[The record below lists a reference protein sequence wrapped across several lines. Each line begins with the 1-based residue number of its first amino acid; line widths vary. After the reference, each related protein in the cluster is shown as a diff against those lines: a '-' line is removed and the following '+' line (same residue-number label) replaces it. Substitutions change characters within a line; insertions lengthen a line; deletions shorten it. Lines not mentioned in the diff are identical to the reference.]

1 MYQIIEKNNTATT
14 MSSSSL
20 SSTAIVKIADKI
32 GSARTAEAAEY
43 KDRRVSIYAP
53 SIGRIKDALT
63 SKDKF
68 VVLYDMDEDLYRR
81 HTNEEV
87 IRAVHLYFLSVDSST
102 ERRHRDAM
110 RQVEIAVR
118 NDLSYG
124 NENYARYYEKY
135 KEYFNKCLD
144 RGIEAL
150 HIIEFLAIEKQYR
163 KKLVLY
169 RKIKMRVKVIS
180 ILLLTVLIGLLV
192 FGIGRA
198 ITRPTEEQ
206 RLLSDGMTAEII
218 QINPRDLDR
227 VSFPGVLDYIRVKY
241 PYTMKYYSEKEVI
254 SNIGDLS
261 GKINICAEVEE
272 GSVQYIPVRVVH
284 PIK

>member
-1 MYQIIEKNNTATT
+1 MYQIIEKNNTTTT
-14 MSSSSL
+14 MSTP
-20 SSTAIVKIADKI
+20 SSTAIIKLGNKIA
-32 GSARTAEAAEY
+32 SAKTYEKEEY
-43 KDRRVSIYAP
+43 KEKRVSIYAP
-53 SIGRIKDALT
+53 SIGRIKDAIT

-68 VVLYDMDEDLYRR
+68 LVLYDMEEDIYRN
-81 HTNEEV
+81 HSNEEV

-110 RQVEIAVR
+110 RQIEIAVR
-118 NDLSYG
+118 NNLSYG

-135 KEYFNKCLD
+135 KEYFNQCLNRD
-144 RGIEAL
+144 IEPL
-150 HIIEFLAIEKQYR
+150 HAVEFLAIEKQYR
-163 KKLVLY
+163 KKLILY
-169 RKIKMRVKVIS
+169 RKVKMKVKIIS
-180 ILLLTVLIGLLV
+180 LLLLIVMIISVV
-192 FGIGRA
+192 FGIGRVM
-198 ITRPTEEQ
+198 IRPTEDQ
-206 RLLSDGMTAEII
+206 RLLADGMTAEII
-218 QINPRDLDR
+218 WINPNDLDR

-272 GSVQYIPVRVVH
+272 GSAQYIPVRVVH